1 VSRKENPG
9 AAAVAT
15 GALEIS
21 SAGADRDSNNP
32 PRGAGATGDL
42 AVCDGRQCVGF
53 VRRIGDIFAAYTDPR
68 PICRPLPRPAQRG
81 ARDPGA
87 AQHAEAPM
95 NRATRRRAARDRR
108 RGRAR
113 WTAAEREA
121 GLRELTSAALCKFTA
136 SIVGPHPD
144 HILGFLAA
152 AARGDDHAQSGM
164 QAIGRW
170 LSSAA
175 ELSPGEQHQCLFCR
189 REFVNEMPIA
199 FAIMTPFARIGP
211 HALVC
216 GICASCAHGND
227 DSARGRCEGMAC
239 DLARPAANERGSRMM
254 QQ

>member
-1 VSRKENPG
+1 
-9 AAAVAT
+9 
-15 GALEIS
+15 
-21 SAGADRDSNNP
+21 
-32 PRGAGATGDL
+32 
-42 AVCDGRQCVGF
+42 
-53 VRRIGDIFAAYTDPR
+53 
-68 PICRPLPRPAQRG
+68 
-81 ARDPGA
+81 
-87 AQHAEAPM
+87 M

-199 FAIMTPFARIGP
+199 FAIILPASDRTR
-211 HALVC
+211 
-216 GICASCAHGND
+216 SCAESVPRVRTGTTI
-227 DSARGRCEGMAC
+227 
-239 DLARPAANERGSRMM
+239 LPAAAVKEWRAIWPDLQPMKGGHA
-254 QQ
+254 